1 MLRSALA
8 LLSSLQV
15 GLRPKESV
23 ERSLRQAVVIAV
35 AIVVLLF
42 AAAFGLVALY
52 NVLVSN
58 HGFAPA
64 EAAGTLAAALVLL
77 GVLILATLPLLARR
91 RRMKQAPGLATATG
105 EGVGLIDQSVGQAMQ
120 RVGPLTLLAIAFIAG
135 LLASR
140 RR

>member
-15 GLRPKESV
+15 GLRLKESV

-64 EAAGTLAAALVLL
+64 
-77 GVLILATLPLLARR
+77 
-91 RRMKQAPGLATATG
+91 
-105 EGVGLIDQSVGQAMQ
+105 
-120 RVGPLTLLAIAFIAG
+120 
-135 LLASR
+135 
-140 RR
+140 

>member
-15 GLRPKESV
+15 GLRLKESV

-91 RRMKQAPGLATATG
+91 RRMKQAPGLATATS

>member
-15 GLRPKESV
+15 GLRLKESV

-77 GVLILATLPLLARR
+77 GVLILATLPL
-91 RRMKQAPGLATATG
+91 
-105 EGVGLIDQSVGQAMQ
+105 
-120 RVGPLTLLAIAFIAG
+120 
-135 LLASR
+135 
-140 RR
+140 